1 MHIQILLQSGLE
13 TLRSLFNKNQTK
25 KRILKETDSLAK
37 VQFVI
42 DSCHLASQSN

>member
-1 MHIQILLQSGLE
+1 MHVQIPLQSGLE
-13 TLRSLFNKNQTK
+13 TLRSLFKNQTK